1 VWAAGVRE
9 GSHQLGGW
17 KPRESRGRHETGR
30 QIFTLLLVVIPT
42 ISIGLGAPG
51 AAARPVS
58 TKALSSPTADVDHL
72 LAQVPEPT
80 PTPSLS
86 PTPVLPDE
94 IENPENEANDRG
106 QAATDQ
112 VTGTVPGIQD
122 EANGARGAANQE
134 SERAA
139 DQADEA
145 AGEIGGAAG
154 RVAEGAPNSA
164 AGVQGGTQIQSG
176 ANSAAGVQGGT
187 DIQSG
192 TWTEASNANP
202 STDSDLVT
210 VVAAGNDVLGEPPAE
225 AGERDPAIGDLPAPW
240 WLPITGSQW
249 LRLGAI
255 AAVILIVL
263 GGGLVALRRRRRH
276 GTAGWAR

>member
-1 VWAAGVRE
+1 M
-9 GSHQLGGW
+9 S
-17 KPRESRGRHETGR
+17 TGR
-30 QIFTLLLVVIPT
+30 QIFTSLLVVIPAV
-42 ISIGLGAPG
+42 SIGLGAPG
-51 AAARPVS
+51 AVARPVS
-58 TKALSSPTADVDHL
+58 TQAALSSPTADVDPL

-94 IENPENEANDRG
+94 TQNPVNEAKDRG
-106 QAATDQ
+106 RDATDQ
-112 VTGTVPGIQD
+112 VTGTVSGVQD
-122 EANGARGAANQE
+122 EANGARGEANQE
-134 SERAA
+134 SARAA

-154 RVAEGAPNSA
+154 QVAEGA
-164 AGVQGGTQIQSG
+164 

-210 VVAAGNDVLGEPPAE
+210 VVAAGNDVLGEPPAK
-225 AGERDPAIGDLPAPW
+225 AGERDPPIGDPPAPW